1 MPTDKA
7 PEISERESL
16 KVAEASRQA
25 EWAKPSF
32 MRGLFLGNFRLDLIH
47 PYPLPGGSTA
57 NVTMVNVQVTYT
69 HNFIMLGP
77 VIALING
84 NWGNSMN
91 LVTQSRMRL
100 EAGAAGAGS

>member
-1 MPTDKA
+1 
-7 PEISERESL
+7 
-16 KVAEASRQA
+16 
-25 EWAKPSF
+25 
-32 MRGLFLGNFRLDLIH
+32 
-47 PYPLPGGSTA
+47 
-57 NVTMVNVQVTYT
+57 MVNVQVTYT